1 MKKLLLLLLSAILFT
16 SCDEEP
22 EDVNKYK
29 GCVVMEKKMP
39 FTIEDSYEVLYIKLT
54 PTLKKSQLDKN
65 NVRGD
70 FYRLVVYK
78 LDSKNLNV
86 GDTIK

>member
-16 SCDEEP
+16 SCSEP

-29 GCVVMEKKMP
+29 GCVVMKKMP
-39 FTIEDSYEVLYIKLT
+39 KAIDSSYDILYIKLT
-54 PTLKKSQLDKN
+54 PELKSSSELN
-65 NVRGD
+65 GFNVKGD
-70 FYRLVVYK
+70 FYRLCLYK
-78 LDSKNLNV
+78 LDSDKLNV

>member
-1 MKKLLLLLLSAILFT
+1 MKKLLLLLLSVILFT

-22 EDVNKYK
+22 EDINKYK
-29 GCVVMEKKMP
+29 GCVVMKKVP
-39 FTIEDSYEVLYIKLT
+39 VSTDDSYDILHIKLT

-65 NVRGD
+65 NVHGD

-78 LDSKNLNV
+78 LDSKDLNI

>member
-29 GCVVMEKKMP
+29 GCVVMEKMP
-39 FTIEDSYEVLYIKLT
+39 FAIEDSYEALYIKLT
-54 PTLKKSQLDKN
+54 PNLKKSQLDKN

-86 GDTIK
+86 GDTIR